1 MPFYEST
8 VKAPL
13 LPLTQL
19 IGRAG
24 WAGYLLLGF
33 EVMRVASIRGRDLS
47 NYAAVD
53 DSAMLQITYVG
64 MCLLYVLYHWTRSPQ
79 RGAFYLLRATP
90 VLLLMLYTGLCG
102 LSALWSPNL
111 AMTFYRSIECLTY
124 IVLIAIVCDN
134 LNLRCSRQ
142 EFIEWLVLWSM
153 WFLAWDVIR
162 VIRVM
167 GLGILMS
174 PELFRAGSFGLSVM
188 FFLTLFI
195 SRRRLFVLV
204 NLIFMILSAA
214 NTAYFGVFL
223 GLFPGLCVGDRRF
236 QIALFFLTGLV
247 ILAFLWVG
255 TDLVQYTLFYGKP
268 GMGLSQTSGRDQV
281 WRYTLDYGM
290 KRPLCGYGFVAGE
303 TEALSEGGAAAITA
317 HNVFLS
323 AFLSVGIVGPL
334 LFLAFFGWLI
344 HVSLRSDLPGNWRPA
359 LLGTTIMV
367 LITSIASP
375 GLGARVYGAW
385 VPSVLICMAISTLA
399 ISDTLRELNAVTMG
413 WSREMLS
420 EPVL

>member
-1 MPFYEST
+1 
-8 VKAPL
+8 
-13 LPLTQL
+13 
-19 IGRAG
+19 
-24 WAGYLLLGF
+24 
-33 EVMRVASIRGRDLS
+33 
-47 NYAAVD
+47 
-53 DSAMLQITYVG
+53 
-64 MCLLYVLYHWTRSPQ
+64 
-79 RGAFYLLRATP
+79 
-90 VLLLMLYTGLCG
+90 
-102 LSALWSPNL
+102 
-111 AMTFYRSIECLTY
+111 
-124 IVLIAIVCDN
+124 
-134 LNLRCSRQ
+134 
-142 EFIEWLVLWSM
+142 
-153 WFLAWDVIR
+153 
-162 VIRVM
+162 
-167 GLGILMS
+167 
-174 PELFRAGSFGLSVM
+174 
-188 FFLTLFI
+188 
-195 SRRRLFVLV
+195 
-204 NLIFMILSAA
+204 
-214 NTAYFGVFL
+214 
-223 GLFPGLCVGDRRF
+223 
-236 QIALFFLTGLV
+236 
-247 ILAFLWVG
+247 
-255 TDLVQYTLFYGKP
+255 
-268 GMGLSQTSGRDQV
+268 
-281 WRYTLDYGM
+281 M